1 MQVGAGNG
9 GQRMKKAA
17 QEEPGRHE
25 FSSDVVVENSL
36 GLHARPATL
45 LVQTASRF
53 AAEITIGRDGHV
65 SDGKSII
72 GVLMLGAGPGT
83 KLSLTARGTDARQ
96 ALDAVAALFRSRFG
110 EE

>member
-1 MQVGAGNG
+1 
-9 GQRMKKAA
+9 MKKSA
-17 QEEPGRHE
+17 QSKRASAE
-25 FSSDVVVENSL
+25 FSLDVVVENSL

-72 GVLMLGAGPGT
+72 GVLMLGAGTGT
-83 KLSLTARGTDARQ
+83 RLNLTARGEDAQQ
-96 ALDAVAALFRSRFG
+96 ALDAVEALFRSRFG

>member
-1 MQVGAGNG
+1 MNMAAQQEQG
-9 GQRMKKAA
+9 GQ
-17 QEEPGRHE
+17 EL
-25 FSSDVVVENSL
+25 SLDVVVENTL
-36 GLHARPATL
+36 GLHARPASL
-45 LVQTASRF
+45 FVKLASRF

-83 KLSLTARGTDARQ
+83 TLSLTARGQDARQ
-96 ALDAVAALFRSRFG
+96 ALDALEALFRSRFG

>member
-1 MQVGAGNG
+1 
-9 GQRMKKAA
+9 MKKSA
-17 QEEPGRHE
+17 QNKRVNAE
-25 FSSDVVVENSL
+25 FSLDVVVENSL

-53 AAEITIGRDGHV
+53 TAEITIGRDGHV

-83 KLSLTARGTDARQ
+83 RLNLTARGEDAQQ
-96 ALDAVAALFRSRFG
+96 ALDAVEALFRSRFG

>member
-1 MQVGAGNG
+1 
-9 GQRMKKAA
+9 MKKSA
-17 QEEPGRHE
+17 QSKRASAE
-25 FSSDVVVENSL
+25 FSIDVVVENSL

-83 KLSLTARGTDARQ
+83 RLNLTARGEDAQQ
-96 ALDAVAALFRSRFG
+96 ALDAVEALFRSRFG